1 MEGKMEAELY
11 LDYNT
16 ILHRRDARTKIL
28 AFLIIFIGVVQFE
41 HPLWLIPTLTIV
53 FTFLLV
59 SRSIKNLLRIWFVL
73 LVLAIS
79 SLIIWNIFSVGETQL
94 FWFIQYESLLF
105 SLNRMVLIFS
115 LITMGV
121 VLISTTRNEELVM
134 GMIKMGLPY
143 RVGFAI
149 STSLRLVPTIV
160 SSLLTISQAQRSRG
174 LDLESGSIPQ
184 RVKKFLPVLVPVFIS
199 TIRSTNIFGMAL
211 ESRGFGAR
219 KDRTYYLQM
228 GYTLADYVILFLLIV
243 YLVVSIVLN
252 LSGYGDIQGLTRF

>member
-1 MEGKMEAELY
+1 MQAELY
-11 LDYNT
+11 LDYKT
-16 ILHRRDARTKIL
+16 FLHRRDARTKIL

-41 HPLWLIPTLTIV
+41 HPLWLIPTLVIV
-53 FTFLLV
+53 FAFLFI
-59 SRSIKNLLRIWFVL
+59 SRSLKNLLRIWFILV
-73 LVLAIS
+73 VLALS
-79 SLIIWNIFSVGETQL
+79 SLILWNIFSVGETQL
-94 FWFIQYESLLF
+94 FWFIQVESLLF
-105 SLNRMVLIFS
+105 SINRIVLIFS

-134 GMIKMGLPY
+134 GMIKLGLPY

-184 RVKKFLPVLVPVFIS
+184 RVRKFLPVLVPVFIS

-219 KDRTYYLQM
+219 KDRTFYLQM
-228 GYTLADYVILFLLIV
+228 EFTPADYAVLLFLII
-243 YLVVSIVLN
+243 YLAASIWLN
-252 LSGYGDIQGLTRF
+252 LAGYGDIQGLTRF